1 MIGNA
6 KGVQTIVPQ
15 PPDAILA
22 DRQEDISHFRA
33 RQTCPARGTGK
44 QRVA

>member
-6 KGVQTIVPQ
+6 KGAQTIMPQ

-22 DRQEDISHFRA
+22 GRQADISHFRA
-33 RQTCPARGTGK
+33 PQTHPARGTGK